1 MFSCR
6 GRLTNIRCTK
16 LNSEVDAIIEII
28 NDDILI
34 VNDMCK
40 HKNGIREQKKKKAH
54 KQKKK
59 KPADMQKVSQ
69 LIKQNV
75 GEFAKFSMLSELKY

>member
-40 HKNGIREQKKKKAH
+40 HKNGIREQKKKKSTQTKEEKTCRH
-54 KQKKK
+54 
-59 KPADMQKVSQ
+59 
-69 LIKQNV
+69 
-75 GEFAKFSMLSELKY
+75 AKS